1 MIYEKEENGYSVSEW
16 VDLLA
21 NWKQKTE
28 GVPKWG
34 VVMAALHE
42 EVVHFPGITYVGPF
56 QPSSD
61 RNMRSLKHQPRGF

>member
-1 MIYEKEENGYSVSEW
+1 VYKKQEIGYSVFEW
-16 VDLLA
+16 ADLLA

-28 GVPKWG
+28 GVSKWG

-42 EVVHFPGITYVGPF
+42 EVVHFPGITYAGPV

-61 RNMRSLKHQPRGF
+61 RNRRSQKHYSKGF

>member
-1 MIYEKEENGYSVSEW
+1 MIYEKEENGYSVFEW

-42 EVVHFPGITYVGPF
+42 EVVHFPGITYV
-56 QPSSD
+56 
-61 RNMRSLKHQPRGF
+61 